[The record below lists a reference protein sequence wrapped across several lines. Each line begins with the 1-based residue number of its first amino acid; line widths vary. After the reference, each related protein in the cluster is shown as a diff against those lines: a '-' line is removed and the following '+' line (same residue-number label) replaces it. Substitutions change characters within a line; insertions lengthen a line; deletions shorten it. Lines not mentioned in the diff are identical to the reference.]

1 MHVLII
7 FIIMLMF
14 VVEVYFHSSILGS
27 PDEVYDRVTAVAA
40 QDVTECIAFGYDP
53 EAQTCG
59 GVEGNKEQS
68 FLTLQSRDG
77 LIFGI
82 INIVGNFG
90 AVFLDQSYWQ
100 IAIASHPDTCFKG
113 FILGG
118 LLWFSVPFCMSM
130 SLGLSNIALQL
141 PTTITEASQ
150 GLVAAAS
157 AIALLDKVGA
167 VALFIQ
173 LFMAVS
179 AAGSAEVNAISS
191 IMTYDIY
198 RMYINP
204 KATSDDIKGCARLVM
219 LSMGSF
225 MGALSVLVQS
235 LGLPLGWMY
244 LFMGVLVSSGVFPI
258 CCCLTWKKAT
268 GKAAI
273 CAVLLG
279 QFLALFSWLYSAYR
293 RFGVLTIEST
303 GDGEIMLIGNLVA
316 LLSSAVIMVAV
327 TLYDPDNF
335 DLNSLNG
342 RLTLVEDGDAASNI
356 VKNTEEV
363 ESLMSAS
370 ESFLEP
376 PNQRPI
382 DSVDYS
388 LHIYP
393 DSPTRRLHKT
403 LDVLRE
409 VGRVSSP
416 RLHAVA
422 GHYAEYALSIAL
434 SLLFVVV
441 WPLLTLPAGVFSL
454 SYFKFWVSIVVIFS
468 VVCCLTV
475 MILPLYEGRVE
486 LRAIIEGQLYPKLL
500 RTDTRASD
508 AMRSNP
514 LFQGVVHSDADEAT
528 GSGHFSRTPRFA
540 TGSVELSPA
549 TG

>member
-1 MHVLII
+1 
-7 FIIMLMF
+7 
-14 VVEVYFHSSILGS
+14 
-27 PDEVYDRVTAVAA
+27 
-40 QDVTECIAFGYDP
+40 
-53 EAQTCG
+53 
-59 GVEGNKEQS
+59 
-68 FLTLQSRDG
+68 
-77 LIFGI
+77 
-82 INIVGNFG
+82 VGNFG

-141 PTTITEASQ
+141 PTTIAEASQ

-157 AIALLDKVGA
+157 AIALMDRAGA

-225 MGALSVLVQS
+225 MGALSVLVQG

-268 GKAAI
+268 AKAAI
-273 CAVLLG
+273 SAVLLG

-316 LLSSAVIMVAV
+316 LLSSTVIMIAV
-327 TLYDPDNF
+327 TLYDPDDF
-335 DLNSLNG
+335 DLHSLNG
-342 RLTLVEDGDAASNI
+342 RLTLVEDEDDTSKI
-356 VKNTEEV
+356 VKIAEET
-363 ESLMSAS
+363 ESLIKDAP
-370 ESFLEP
+370 ESFSRAP
-376 PNQRPI
+376 TIARHI

-388 LHIYP
+388 LSMHP
-393 DSPTRRLHKT
+393 ESPSRQIRKT
-403 LDVLRE
+403 LDVFKEL
-409 VGRVSSP
+409 GRVSSP
-416 RLHAVA
+416 KMHALV

-441 WPLLTLPAGVFSL
+441 WPSLALPAGAFSL
-454 SYFKFWVSIVVIFS
+454 SYFKFWVSIVVILS
-468 VVCCLTV
+468 WVCCLTV
-475 MILPLYEGRVE
+475 MILPLYEGRME
-486 LRAIIEGQLYPKLL
+486 LRAIIIGQLYPKVMHATNRLSMGTRPSPLL
-500 RTDTRASD
+500 GTAEQSD
-508 AMRSNP
+508 A
-514 LFQGVVHSDADEAT
+514 GEAAE
-528 GSGHFSRTPRFA
+528 SGPPSRPQRGA
-540 TGSVELSPA
+540 GSVELSPS
-549 TG
+549 TS